1 MNSKTDLQRIIP
13 GRVALSTGPGG
24 LNRIKAT
31 SNASTAEVC
40 LHGAH
45 VTGFQKNGE
54 PPLLFMS
61 AKSKFGPGLPIRGGV
76 PVCFPWFG
84 NRDGEP
90 SHGFARLTEWELV
103 KTAVD
108 ADGAVTLRLAL
119 PLLPGQEAWQGL
131 RTELI
136 VTVAETLT
144 LELVASNDSCGKTL
158 EVENCLHTYFNIGD
172 IDRISLTGLQGAAFD
187 DFALGAGGA
196 RRQGDAAPL
205 RITQETNRVYP
216 DNTDTVEIRDEI
228 LGRTVRVEKFQSRS
242 TVVWNPWT
250 TQKMPD
256 DFDPAEHRKM
266 VCVESGNVKQDRLS
280 LAPGTTAS
288 LKVVLSSGPLK

>member
-1 MNSKTDLQRIIP
+1 MTP
-13 GRVALSTGPGG
+13 GPGG
-24 LNRIKAT
+24 LTQIKAT

-103 KTAVD
+103 KTSVD
-108 ADGAVTLRLAL
+108 AAGAVTLRLAL
-119 PLLPGQEAWQGL
+119 PLLHGQEAWQGL

-144 LELVASNDSCGKTL
+144 LELVATNDSCGKTL

-196 RRQGDAAPL
+196 RRLGDAAPL

-256 DFDPAEHRKM
+256 DFNPAEHRKM
-266 VCVESGNVKQDRLS
+266 VCVESGNVKQNRVS

>member
-1 MNSKTDLQRIIP
+1 M
-13 GRVALSTGPGG
+13 
-24 LNRIKAT
+24 
-31 SNASTAEVC
+31 
-40 LHGAH
+40 
-45 VTGFQKNGE
+45 
-54 PPLLFMS
+54 
-61 AKSKFGPGLPIRGGV
+61 
-76 PVCFPWFG
+76 
-84 NRDGEP
+84 
-90 SHGFARLTEWELV
+90 
-103 KTAVD
+103 D

>member
-144 LELVASNDSCGKTL
+144 LELVATNDSCGKTL

>member
-1 MNSKTDLQRIIP
+1 MDSQRIIP
-13 GRVALSTGPGG
+13 GRVALTTDPGG
-24 LNRIKAT
+24 LTRIKAT

-103 KTAVD
+103 KTSVD
-108 ADGAVTLRLAL
+108 AAGAVTLRLAL
-119 PLLPGQEAWQGL
+119 PLLHGQEAWQGL

-144 LELVASNDSCGKTL
+144 LELVATNDSCGKTL

-256 DFDPAEHRKM
+256 DFDSAEHRKM